1 MGKKLIIKGADFSA
15 NAIDVGTYTWYTNG
29 LENAI
34 NNGTRNIYSQGSSV
48 TRFAIDHSFKSGDIV
63 NCVRMGCSTAGTI
76 TIARAT
82 FAGTDVG
89 SAVTIS
95 DARNVNISQVG
106 TDFIVRFTPI
116 VMNDGDYIII
126 RMNGDTCK
134 FYTYA
139 GLTNAVGYWQV
150 NGQTNKITIVPS
162 QVYEL
167 GFDLGKYE

>member
-34 NNGTRNIYSQGSSV
+34 NNGTSNIYAQSSGSY
-48 TRFAIDHSFKSGDIV
+48 TRFAIDHSFNSGDIV
-63 NCVRMGCSTAGTI
+63 NCIRMGCSATGTI

-82 FAGTDVG
+82 FAGTEID

-95 DARNVNISQVG
+95 DARSVNISQTG

-150 NGQTNKITIVPS
+150 QTNKITVIPS
-162 QVYEL
+162 PVYEL